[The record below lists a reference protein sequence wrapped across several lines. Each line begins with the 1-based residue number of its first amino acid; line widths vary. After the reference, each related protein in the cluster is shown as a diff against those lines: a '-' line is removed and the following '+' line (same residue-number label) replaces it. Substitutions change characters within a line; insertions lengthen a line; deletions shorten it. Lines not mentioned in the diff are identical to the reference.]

1 MILEARSIKE
11 KIITDLKD
19 QVTNLT
25 LKPKLVVIQVGDN
38 PASNTYIRNKSK
50 MCEKVGYTFELKKYP
65 ETITQDKLLEDIN
78 NLNLDNSVNAILVQM
93 PLPKHLDELLIQN
106 SINPIKDVDGL
117 TDLNMGKL
125 SHNKDTLYPCT
136 AIGIIELL
144 DHYNLPITG
153 KHVVI
158 VGRSNLVGKP
168 VASLFLNRNATI
180 THCHSYT
187 KNLKD
192 LTKEADILVVA
203 AGIPNLITKD
213 MVKENSIIIDV
224 GINKVGDTITGDVDF
239 NSIKDKVQAITPV
252 PGGVGQMTVAELAK
266 NILKAYN
273 YQQNK

>member
-1 MILEARSIKE
+1 
-11 KIITDLKD
+11 
-19 QVTNLT
+19 
-25 LKPKLVVIQVGDN
+25 
-38 PASNTYIRNKSK
+38 

-224 GINKVGDTITGDVDF
+224 GINKVGDTLTGDVDF

>member
-1 MILEARSIKE
+1 MILEARSKKE

-224 GINKVGDTITGDVDF
+224 GINKVGDTLTGDVDF

>member
-1 MILEARSIKE
+1 MFLEARSIKE

-224 GINKVGDTITGDVDF
+224 GINKVGDTLTGDVDF

>member
-78 NLNLDNSVNAILVQM
+78 NLNLDISVNAILVQM

-224 GINKVGDTITGDVDF
+224 GINKVGDTLTGDVDF

>member
-224 GINKVGDTITGDVDF
+224 GINKVGDTLTGDVDF